1 MYFKL
6 ILKKYLMNFFL
17 IFNIL
22 LLKAR
27 RLQPPASVLSAGG
40 DATGKY
46 QHFSQV
52 KIKMNFIFKS
62 FL

>member
-1 MYFKL
+1 
-6 ILKKYLMNFFL
+6 MNFFL